1 MKLQISKQTLWQ
13 IHQTWIVP
21 PSTTTASAINFI
33 SYIWCWPFL
42 TRIFLNIELSVCTH
56 GLHARSSVLS
66 MEFTSDASR
75 IKKQDLNLSHKPSH
89 NSQHCFQFCFVWV
102 ISVLDTLVCKNMQ
115 KWVCTSSKQYDQFKR
130 DFNVE
135 QAKRFIQNQ
144 RFREKSLNDL
154 TILMNHRWL
163 GLWLNRS

>member
-1 MKLQISKQTLWQ
+1 MANSSNVNSISFNNYCFS
-13 IHQTWIVP
+13 HQLYLLYLMLTF
-21 PSTTTASAINFI
+21 SNQNF
-33 SYIWCWPFL
+33 SEHRAVCVHPRAAC
-42 TRIFLNIELSVCTH
+42 TIFC
-56 GLHARSSVLS
+56 LS
-66 MEFTSDASR
+66 MRFTFDASR

-135 QAKRFIQNQ
+135 QAKRLIQNQ

-163 GLWLNRS
+163 GLWLSRS